1 MSNIIDIKL
10 EGINQGLVFRVF
22 EGTET
27 KQIVCSDCRAW
38 EHFEGANTK
47 NMRHSKSCDFK
58 NAQYKEV
65 KQLETKEEKLNGN
78 FKITAKTTDN
88 EVFDAY
94 QRGYISSDDAMNR
107 DF

>member
-1 MSNIIDIKL
+1 MSNIIDTKL
-10 EGINQGLVFRVF
+10 EGINAGLILRVF

-27 KQIVCSDCRAW
+27 QQVVCSDCKAW
-38 EHFEGANTK
+38 EHFDGVSTK
-47 NMRHSKSCDFK
+47 KMRHSKSCDFK
-58 NAQYKEV
+58 NTQYRE
-65 KQLETKEEKLNGN
+65 EIKEEIKKHLTAN
-78 FKITAKTTDN
+78 FKITSKTTDN